1 MRTIH
6 IGISHDNNLMIP
18 QLGNIKILM
27 NSCSK
32 RRDHSLDLRI
42 GVNLIQPCFFYI
54 QDFSSQWKDRL
65 CRTAVSLS
73 LQNHPL
79 NLPRRCRSHSFPGFL
94 SEQSASFPGRD
105 IPSRADFLLVR
116 SLAFLAASLALCAIR
131 DFSTVC
137 FATDGFCSR
146 KISS

>member
-65 CRTAVSLS
+65 CRTLSRCLCRTTRRISLDDVD
-73 LQNHPL
+73 L
-79 NLPRRCRSHSFPGFL
+79 
-94 SEQSASFPGRD
+94 
-105 IPSRADFLLVR
+105 
-116 SLAFLAASLALCAIR
+116 
-131 DFSTVC
+131 TV
-137 FATDGFCSR
+137 FRIFV
-146 KISS
+146 